1 MFPQYYCFP
10 SWHTHFS
17 RAIFYFPY
25 DCTLL
30 VCFALCFFIH
40 GLICIFTW
48 YYFSFNEPPHRRYW
62 GIMHFYTNSA
72 TSGHLGML
80 ICCIS
85 CLLTGYFNLE
95 QCKWDGIFLFFSFLV
110 FFPLFSYEDLLSFI
124 SCCRC
129 FAKTF
134 CFVQKLLDN
143 VSNSLNKRG
152 ITHTTLNTEN
162 RKFNKTLSL
171 AQCTRMWSTNS

>member
-17 RAIFYFPY
+17 RVIFYFPY

-40 GLICIFTW
+40 RLICIFIW

-85 CLLTGYFNLE
+85 CLLTGYFNFE
-95 QCKWDGIFLFFSFLV
+95 QCKWDGIFLFFSF
-110 FFPLFSYEDLLSFI
+110 FGLFSSFFLWRSFI
-124 SCCRC
+124 LH
-129 FAKTF
+129 
-134 CFVQKLLDN
+134 KLLPMFCQN
-143 VSNSLNKRG
+143 ILFRTKTVGQCLKFSKQKRHHPHNPEHG
-152 ITHTTLNTEN
+152 KQKI
-162 RKFNKTLSL
+162 
-171 AQCTRMWSTNS
+171 Q